1 LEGQALKRH
10 GFLALAGLLVII
22 WAGSPLAYGA
32 APKKAEPEKEV
43 PLHIT
48 AARLEA
54 EQIKGI
60 VTFTGSVKA
69 VYGDAT
75 LYSDQ
80 LQVFFETKPAP
91 PKGTPKPPKGT
102 PTPSQEK
109 AGESPLGDMGAE
121 KIDHIVAKGNVRMV
135 QEDRVATG
143 DQAIYWKAR
152 DEVVLTGNPQLWR
165 AENTLKGERI
175 IFYLET
181 KKVLVESSPQRRVE
195 ALLYSQG
202 TSEGKAKQPLS
213 PKSPKSRQP

>member
-1 LEGQALKRH
+1 MRRH
-10 GFLALAGLLVII
+10 RLLALAGLLVIF

-32 APKKAEPEKEV
+32 APKKQGPEKEV
-43 PLHIT
+43 PLQIT

-54 EQIKGI
+54 DQTKGLVI
-60 VTFTGSVKA
+60 FSGSVKA

-80 LQVFFETKPAP
+80 LRVYFKPKP
-91 PKGTPKPPKGT
+91 ESPKGAAKPP
-102 PTPSQEK
+102 QEK
-109 AGESPLGDMGAE
+109 TDQSPLGDMGAE
-121 KIDHIVAKGNVRMV
+121 KIDRIVAKGNVRMV

-143 DQAIYWKAR
+143 DEATYYQDR

-175 IFYLET
+175 IFNLAT

-202 TSEGKAKQPLS
+202 AAGGKAAKPLS
-213 PKSPKSRQP
+213 PKVPKSRQP

>member
-1 LEGQALKRH
+1 MKRH
-10 GFLALAGLLVII
+10 GFLALAGLLVIF

-32 APKKAEPEKEV
+32 APKKQGPEKEV
-43 PLHIT
+43 PLQIT

-54 EQIKGI
+54 DQTKGI
-60 VTFTGSVKA
+60 VIFSGSVKA
-69 VYGDAT
+69 VHGDAT

-80 LQVFFETKPAP
+80 LRVYFKPKPEP
-91 PKGTPKPPKGT
+91 PKGTPKPPQEK
-102 PTPSQEK
+102 QEK
-109 AGESPLGDMGAE
+109 AEQSPLGDVGAE

-143 DQAIYWKAR
+143 DEAIYYQDR

-181 KKVLVESSPQRRVE
+181 KKVLVDRSPQRRVE
-195 ALLYSQG
+195 ALLYSQV

-213 PKSPKSRQP
+213 PKAPKSRQP

>member
-1 LEGQALKRH
+1 MKRH
-10 GFLALAGLLVII
+10 GFLALAGLLVIF
-22 WAGSPLAYGA
+22 WAGSHLAYGA
-32 APKKAEPEKEV
+32 APKKPGPEKEV

-80 LQVFFETKPAP
+80 LQVFFKTKPEL
-91 PKGTPKPPKGT
+91 PKGAAKPP
-102 PTPSQEK
+102 QEK
-109 AGESPLGDMGAE
+109 AGESPLGDVGAE
-121 KIDHIVAKGNVRMV
+121 KIDRIVAKGNVRMV

-143 DQAIYWKAR
+143 DQAIYYKDR

-175 IFYLET
+175 IFNLET

-202 TSEGKAKQPLS
+202 TSEGKTKQPLS
-213 PKSPKSRQP
+213 PKPRKSRQP

>member
-1 LEGQALKRH
+1 MRRH
-10 GFLALAGLLVII
+10 RLLALAGLLVIF

-32 APKKAEPEKEV
+32 APKKQGPEKEV

-54 EQIKGI
+54 DQTKGI
-60 VTFTGSVKA
+60 VIFTGSVKA

-80 LQVFFETKPAP
+80 LRVYFKPKPEP
-91 PKGTPKPPKGT
+91 PKGAAKPP
-102 PTPSQEK
+102 QEK
-109 AGESPLGDMGAE
+109 ADQSPLGDVGAE
-121 KIDHIVAKGNVRMV
+121 KIDRIVAKGNVRMV

-143 DQAIYWKAR
+143 DEAIYYKDR

-175 IFYLET
+175 IFNLAT

-202 TSEGKAKQPLS
+202 ASEGKATQPFS
-213 PKSPKSRQP
+213 PKARKSRQP

>member
-1 LEGQALKRH
+1 MKRH
-10 GFLALAGLLVII
+10 GFLALAGLLVIL
-22 WAGSPLAYGA
+22 WAGSSLAYAA
-32 APKKAEPEKEV
+32 APKKPGPEKEI

-54 EQIKGI
+54 DQTKGM
-60 VTFTGSVKA
+60 VVFTGAVKA

-80 LQVFFETKPAP
+80 LQVYFKTKPEP
-91 PKGTPKPPKGT
+91 PKGAPKPP
-102 PTPSQEK
+102 QEK
-109 AGESPLGDMGAE
+109 AEQSPLGDMGAE
-121 KIDHIVAKGNVRMV
+121 KIDRIVAKGNVRMV

-143 DQAIYWKAR
+143 DQAIYYKDR

-175 IFYLET
+175 IFNLAT

-202 TSEGKAKQPLS
+202 ASEGKAKQPLG
-213 PKSPKSRQP
+213 PKARKSRQP

>member
-1 LEGQALKRH
+1 LEGQEVRRH
-10 GFLALAGLLVII
+10 GFLALAGLLVIF

-32 APKKAEPEKEV
+32 APKKQGPEKEV

-48 AARLEA
+48 ATRLEA
-54 EQIKGI
+54 DQTKGI
-60 VTFTGSVKA
+60 VTFSGSVKA

-80 LQVFFETKPAP
+80 LQVFFKPKPEP
-91 PKGTPKPPKGT
+91 PKGAAKPP
-102 PTPSQEK
+102 QEK
-109 AGESPLGDMGAE
+109 ADQSPLGDMGAE
-121 KIDHIVAKGNVRMV
+121 KIDRIVAKGNVRMV

-143 DQAIYWKAR
+143 NEAIYYKDR

-175 IFYLET
+175 IFNLET

-202 TSEGKAKQPLS
+202 TSEGKASQPLS
-213 PKSPKSRQP
+213 PKARKSRQP

>member
-1 LEGQALKRH
+1 MRRH
-10 GFLALAGLLVII
+10 RLLALAGLLVIF

-32 APKKAEPEKEV
+32 APKKPGPEKEV
-43 PLHIT
+43 PLQIT

-54 EQIKGI
+54 DQTKGI
-60 VTFTGSVKA
+60 VTFSGSVKS

-80 LQVFFETKPAP
+80 LRVHFKPKPEP
-91 PKGTPKPPKGT
+91 PKGTPKPP
-102 PTPSQEK
+102 QEK
-109 AGESPLGDMGAE
+109 ADQSPLGDVGAE
-121 KIDHIVAKGNVRMV
+121 KIDRIVAKGNVRMV

-143 DQAIYWKAR
+143 DEAIYYQDR

-175 IFYLET
+175 IFNLAT

-202 TSEGKAKQPLS
+202 ASEGKASKPFS
-213 PKSPKSRQP
+213 PKTRKSPQP

>member
-1 LEGQALKRH
+1 VRRH
-10 GFLALAGLLVII
+10 RFLALAGLLVMF
-22 WAGSPLAYGA
+22 WAVSPPADGA
-32 APKKAEPEKEV
+32 APKKQGPEKEV

-54 EQIKGI
+54 DQTKGI
-60 VTFTGSVKA
+60 VIFSGQVKA
-69 VYGDAT
+69 IYGDAT

-80 LQVFFETKPAP
+80 LLVYFKTKPAP
-91 PKGTPKPPKGT
+91 AKGAAPAP
-102 PTPSQEK
+102 QEK
-109 AGESPLGDMGAE
+109 AEQSPLGDVGAE

-143 DQAIYWKAR
+143 DEAIYYKDR

-175 IFYLET
+175 IFNLET

-202 TSEGKAKQPLS
+202 ASEGKAKQPLS
-213 PKSPKSRQP
+213 PKARKSRQP

>member
-10 GFLALAGLLVII
+10 GFLALAGLLVIF
-22 WAGSPLAYGA
+22 WAASPLAYGA
-32 APKKAEPEKEV
+32 APKKQGPEKEV
-43 PLHIT
+43 PLQIT

-54 EQIKGI
+54 DQAKGI
-60 VTFTGSVKA
+60 VVFSGSVKA

-80 LQVFFETKPAP
+80 LQVLFKAKPGP
-91 PKGTPKPPKGT
+91 SKET
-102 PTPSQEK
+102 PTPPQEK
-109 AGESPLGDMGAE
+109 AGQSPLGDVGAE
-121 KIDHIVAKGNVRMV
+121 KIDRIVAKGNVRMV

-143 DQAIYWKAR
+143 NEAIYYKDR

-175 IFYLET
+175 IFNLGT

-202 TSEGKAKQPLS
+202 TADGKAKQPPS
-213 PKSPKSRQP
+213 PKARKSRQP

>member
-1 LEGQALKRH
+1 MKRH
-10 GFLALAGLLVII
+10 GFLVLAGLLVIL
-22 WAGSPLAYGA
+22 WAGSSLAYGA
-32 APKKAEPEKEV
+32 PPKKPGPEKEV

-54 EQIKGI
+54 DQTKGLVI
-60 VTFTGSVKA
+60 FTGSVKA

-80 LQVFFETKPAP
+80 LQVYFKAKPAP
-91 PKGTPKPPKGT
+91 PKGTPTPP
-102 PTPSQEK
+102 QEK
-109 AGESPLGDMGAE
+109 AGQSPLGDMGAE
-121 KIDHIVAKGNVRMV
+121 KIDRIVAKGNVRMV

-143 DQAIYWKAR
+143 DQAIYYKDR

-175 IFYLET
+175 IFNLAT

-202 TSEGKAKQPLS
+202 AAEGKAKQPLS
-213 PKSPKSRQP
+213 PKARKSRQP